1 MQVITGSYDKTI
13 RMYDIRKPSTISTL
27 TYHKK
32 SVRALA
38 QHPREYAFA
47 SGGADNI
54 KKFSLP
60 DGEFLHNML
69 QVHAFGVIVLKASH
83 PPCIVCAHL
92 WGVWHLGGVSRHNI
106 LLWSLCINCKLAGF
120 QGCSSLGCSSWSSA
134 RPVEQSGAVRL
145 QDRTLMPAQLR

>member
-60 DGEFLHNML
+60 EGEFLHNML
-69 QVHAFGVIVLKASH
+69 QVIPYLHYMAWLDGS
-83 PPCIVCAHL
+83 
-92 WGVWHLGGVSRHNI
+92 
-106 LLWSLCINCKLAGF
+106 
-120 QGCSSLGCSSWSSA
+120 
-134 RPVEQSGAVRL
+134 
-145 QDRTLMPAQLR
+145 

>member
-1 MQVITGSYDKTI
+1 MITGSYDKTI

-69 QVHAFGVIVLKASH
+69 QVHALGAEG
-83 PPCIVCAHL
+83 PPTCIACA
-92 WGVWHLGGVSRHNI
+92 GFALGGIFMHGNI
-106 LLWSLCINCKLAGF
+106 L
-120 QGCSSLGCSSWSSA
+120 
-134 RPVEQSGAVRL
+134 
-145 QDRTLMPAQLR
+145 